1 MYYYP
6 IMSQETDYIGDE
18 LSLFQHAK
26 NWKAYYSSYFKK
38 YLHGRILE
46 VGAGLGG
53 TTLSLC
59 DGTQKEW
66 LCLEPDPK
74 LSINIE
80 TLISENKLPSCCKS
94 KTGFLSDIPVTEKFN
109 AILYID
115 VIEHIEDDYAELNKA
130 SQYLEKDGVILII
143 VPAHQFLYS
152 PFDKAIGHYRRY
164 SVKRTK
170 QAVPSDL
177 KILKAIYLDSVGLAA
192 SMANKL
198 FLKQSY
204 PTLKQVL
211 FWDRTMVPVSKLA
224 DQLLFHSVGKS
235 VLLIAQ
241 KK

>member
-1 MYYYP
+1 MTTK
-6 IMSQETDYIGDE
+6 TDYIGDE
-18 LSLFQHAK
+18 LTLFQNAK

-38 YLHGRILE
+38 YLKGRVLE

-59 DGTQKEW
+59 DGSQEEW
-66 LCLEPDPK
+66 ICLEPDAS
-74 LSINIE
+74 LCQNIHK
-80 TLISENKLPSCCKS
+80 LISDKKLPACCKAQ
-94 KTGFLSDIPVTEKFN
+94 TGFLSDIPADEKFD

-115 VIEHIEDDYAELNKA
+115 VIEHIEDDKKELQLAAQHLKPGGA
-130 SQYLEKDGVILII
+130 LLII

-164 SVKRTK
+164 SVNRTRE
-170 QAVPSDL
+170 AIPAEL
-177 KILKAIYLDSVGLAA
+177 KIVKSIYLDSVGLLA
-192 SMANKL
+192 STANKL

-211 FWDRTMVPVSKLA
+211 FWDRTMVPVSRVFDKLLLH
-224 DQLLFHSVGKS
+224 QLGKS

-241 KK
+241 KQ